1 MLLLEEGEQ
10 RVSRAPIDINLGEEL
25 KLNRFI
31 RFFFDESLYLCVV
44 FSGSELLYLLVSARL
59 LSSKLVTG
67 EGQHSDL
74 RVLLCQLHQLA
85 VVDVCLAS
93 PGGHIHDDQ
102 DLALVLGQT
111 HSLAIDI
118 RNFKLM
124 NGGGGGG
131 GTHVD
136 TSYWSCLELLAW
148 LAATTRLLI

>member
-1 MLLLEEGEQ
+1 MNDATF
-10 RVSRAPIDINLGEEL
+10 VFPHLGIIL
-25 KLNRFI
+25 VGSKVLN
-31 RFFFDESLYLCVV
+31 
-44 FSGSELLYLLVSARL
+44 LLVSSRL
-59 LSSKLVTG
+59 LRSELVAR
-67 EGQHSDL
+67 EGQNPEL
-74 RVLLCQLHQLA
+74 RIFLCQLHQLA

-131 GTHVD
+131 GGTHVD

>member
-1 MLLLEEGEQ
+1 MNDATF
-10 RVSRAPIDINLGEEL
+10 VFPHLGIIL
-25 KLNRFI
+25 VGSKVLN
-31 RFFFDESLYLCVV
+31 
-44 FSGSELLYLLVSARL
+44 LLVSSRL
-59 LSSKLVTG
+59 LRSELVAR
-67 EGQHSDL
+67 EGQNPEL
-74 RVLLCQLHQLA
+74 RIFLCQLHQLA

-131 GTHVD
+131 THVD